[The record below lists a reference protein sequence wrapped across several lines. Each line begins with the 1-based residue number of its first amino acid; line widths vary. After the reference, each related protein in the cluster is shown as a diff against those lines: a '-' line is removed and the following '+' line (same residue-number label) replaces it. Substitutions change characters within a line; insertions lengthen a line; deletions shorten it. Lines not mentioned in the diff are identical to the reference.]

1 MKSAS
6 CLVLALFLGACA
18 GGGRG
23 VPPAPPAPGPS
34 EGCKAPLAPGA
45 LTLETTVDGATRS
58 YLLVIPAARS
68 ASTSTSPEPLALV
81 FGFHGQSWTADAFR
95 AGGGGPE
102 SISGG
107 QAVFVYPNGQPRV
120 GGRGWDLDLDG
131 SDIAFFDIMLREV
144 LSKTCVDTTRIF
156 AFGRS
161 YGAYFVN
168 TLGCARGQLL
178 RGVAAMMGGGP
189 PEAAG
194 CDAVAA
200 WLFHAADD
208 PTVNVSQ
215 GRASRDH
222 YLEVDACPAEEQAPI
237 EPGSCVHYTGCHP
250 GLEVQYCEEPTG
262 GHNPPPYAASSIWS
276 FFKRSGL

>member
-58 YLLVIPAARS
+58 YLLVIPEAQS

-168 TLGCARGQLL
+168 TLKCARGQLL
-178 RGVAAMMGGGP
+178 RG
-189 PEAAG
+189 
-194 CDAVAA
+194 
-200 WLFHAADD
+200 W
-208 PTVNVSQ
+208 
-215 GRASRDH
+215 RR
-222 YLEVDACPAEEQAPI
+222 
-237 EPGSCVHYTGCHP
+237 
-250 GLEVQYCEEPTG
+250 
-262 GHNPPPYAASSIWS
+262 
-276 FFKRSGL
+276 